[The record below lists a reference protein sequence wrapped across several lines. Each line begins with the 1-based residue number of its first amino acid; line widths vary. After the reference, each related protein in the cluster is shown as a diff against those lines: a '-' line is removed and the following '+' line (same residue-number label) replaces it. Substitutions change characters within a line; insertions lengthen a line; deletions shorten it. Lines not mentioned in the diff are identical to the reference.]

1 MNVLKGHMSAM
12 LLLTVSTL
20 KDPITASATSQD
32 TVLQATHAQVGCISF
47 FFFFS
52 LYNSN
57 ASYSTVTVKMHSTFP
72 RFCVILNIATF
83 AWN

>member
-32 TVLQATHAQVGCISF
+32 TVLKATHAQVGCISF
-47 FFFFS
+47 FFF
-52 LYNSN
+52 LYNSS
-57 ASYSTVTVKMHSTFP
+57 ASYSTVTVKMHATFP
-72 RFCVILNIATF
+72 RFCVILNIATV